1 MFKFKCASTFTN
13 ENVIDENKYIQRDY
27 AIPNN
32 TNSSPKISSTDVKPP
47 KSALASYS
55 DYLFDDYTA
64 DRDNKLRGK
73 NIIDFPEIE
82 DANSCLTTN
91 DGLVIFNYDSYCI
104 VYDLVYD
111 NNMIFD
117 EISDDDSV
125 DIRNHIDL
133 IKYCK
138 YTSPRVH
145 CLDIVDGKV
154 KPDIKFKDSAG
165 TYHFFVDCDLDTDTY
180 PLDEYGYYTSSNIND
195 DTTFD
200 IIFNHR
206 SNLIVSTNRF
216 IIIDESI
223 GTFRIAIQHDGYWW
237 TRSDGI
243 DGRKILFEHIEIE
256 DGKEKKIPTTGTVY
270 VCC

>member
-1 MFKFKCASTFTN
+1 MFKFKCAGIFTN
-13 ENVIDENKYIQRDY
+13 ENIINKNIYIQRDY
-27 AIPNN
+27 DIPNN
-32 TNSSPKISSTDVKPP
+32 TNSSPTISSTDVKPP

-180 PLDEYGYYTSSNIND
+180 PLDEYGYYTYTGNTINISNI
-195 DTTFD
+195 TFNKKGK
-200 IIFNHR
+200 I
-206 SNLIVSTNRF
+206 LVSTVSLYENMPCNSEYYYK
-216 IIIDESI
+216 IIDDSDENVISFNISSI
-223 GTFRIAIQHDGYWW
+223 ENGTYYICY
-237 TRSDGI
+237 
-243 DGRKILFEHIEIE
+243 
-256 DGKEKKIPTTGTVY
+256 
-270 VCC
+270 

>member
-1 MFKFKCASTFTN
+1 MFKFKCAGIFTN
-13 ENVIDENKYIQRDY
+13 ENIINKNIYIQRDY
-27 AIPNN
+27 DIPNN
-32 TNSSPKISSTDVKPP
+32 TNSSPTISSTDVKPP

-55 DYLFDDYTA
+55 DYLFDDYTT
-64 DRDNKLRGK
+64 DRDNKLRRK

-117 EISDDDSV
+117 KISDDDSV

-145 CLDIVDGKV
+145 CLDIDNGKV
-154 KPDIKFKDSAG
+154 KPDIKFIDSSG

-180 PLDEYGYYTSSNIND
+180 PLDEYGYYTSTSIPEIINNITFNKRGKIIVSDFDFDGMDKCNNNGTSYYYMIIDSNIDVITLNIAGI
-195 DTTFD
+195 TGEYYICYYGCD
-200 IIFNHR
+200 IM
-206 SNLIVSTNRF
+206 
-216 IIIDESI
+216 
-223 GTFRIAIQHDGYWW
+223 
-237 TRSDGI
+237 
-243 DGRKILFEHIEIE
+243 
-256 DGKEKKIPTTGTVY
+256 
-270 VCC
+270 